1 MTCTSF
7 LQLETKAKIS
17 ALKLH
22 LKLKNT
28 DQMLGP
34 SLTRNIQTL
43 LLAIKVR
50 YYHQNPSLVR
60 QQVNLSRITKF
71 S

>member
-1 MTCTSF
+1 
-7 LQLETKAKIS
+7 
-17 ALKLH
+17 
-22 LKLKNT
+22 
-28 DQMLGP
+28 MLGP

-50 YYHQNPSLVR
+50 YYYQNPSLVR
-60 QQVNLSRITKF
+60 QQVNLSRIIKF